1 MSRNSASNIRV
12 SVQFTHGTVYAGE
25 DLECVITFKNVAR
38 QQLSDGRPS
47 RSRHQNGYALGER
60 QRAKAPLPRPSP
72 TPTSRISSTGP
83 SVRPPLRKGH
93 KSSLSRD
100 TSPFPLTSTLEE
112 NEDEDD
118 GPQANGRPRHG
129 RSLSIISMGTDSG
142 SGAQNGKLQIPV
154 SRRASKM
161 HSRSASTQS
170 SGMRNATPTSP
181 SFDSKD
187 GRSISVRGG
196 RKSPGSSKTYVV
208 KPPGVLQTDFR
219 FPSSQEADGP
229 NQDDE
234 EFVPDSA
241 ISPGTQ
247 TDARQL
253 RPQPSRSTDDPSALN
268 GSASN
273 PIARVLNAASV
284 EGTPRS
290 SMDLYSGSNNSTETL
305 ASEYAPQPAAR
316 LLHGQNHGQ
325 ASSISLPLPVT
336 GPETLMMG
344 YAQIMGS
351 FTLDG
356 SLVNQAPFEEI
367 KRKGVVGGQGG
378 GGVVGVE
385 RSKKE
390 SGLFGAFGWSNI
402 GESLNGLLSGG
413 EMSSIKE
420 MNRIASSKSIP
431 LISTTQS
438 ILFVDLRL
446 APGESR
452 SYKYSFSL
460 PRGLPPSHKGRAMKV
475 SYHLTVGVQRPGTS
489 KERQVRSIDIPFR
502 VFGSVDAR
510 GEILGYDLML
520 PYIILRDAARTS
532 SVSTT
537 KPSKPDLTAGAQRDF
552 LSYVDTLL
560 ESSTTRQ
567 GLLSP
572 TQPPAPA
579 RRKSSVVAVEP
590 KTQKDAI
597 DFAIL
602 RANQLPAS
610 SSHAQLSNLFTIARS
625 NRFVATML
633 LPRPAYKLGETIHL
647 VISFA
652 NAVLPTYAV
661 QVALE
666 TSEKVDPAIAM
677 RSGTSVYRYTRRV
690 HSYCAENCMFAKRAS
705 FALSIPASATPEF
718 VTSGIALEWR
728 IRVEFATARVFGD
741 RKDRQN
747 EDDDDEEDSKEKEDD
762 LGRRSHVDLLEETSR
777 DDRAMILRGVE
788 KVQAETFEV
797 SVPVRVYGA
806 VVGGKDEFDVDEL
819 GI

>member
-12 SVQFTHGTVYAGE
+12 SVQFTQGTVYAGE
-25 DLECVITFKNVAR
+25 DLECVITFRNVAR
-38 QQLSDGRPS
+38 QQLGDGRPS
-47 RSRHQNGYALGER
+47 RSRHQNGYTFGER
-60 QRAKAPLPRPSP
+60 QRAIAPLSPRPS
-72 TPTSRISSTGP
+72 TSKVSSAGP
-83 SVRPPLRKGH
+83 SIRPPIRKAH

-112 NEDEDD
+112 HLDEDEE
-118 GPQANGRPRHG
+118 PQANGRPKHG
-129 RSLSIISMGTDSG
+129 RSLSIISMGTDAG

-154 SRRASKM
+154 SRRSSKI
-161 HSRSASTQS
+161 HNRSSSAQS
-170 SGMRNATPTSP
+170 SGMRNATATPP
-181 SFDSKD
+181 SFESKD
-187 GRSISVRGG
+187 GRYIPVRGA
-196 RKSPGSSKTYVV
+196 RRSPGSSKTSVV

-219 FPSSQEADGP
+219 FPSSREAEVP
-229 NQDDE
+229 NQEYE
-234 EFVPDSA
+234 EFMPDSA

-247 TDARQL
+247 VEGRQL
-253 RPQPSRSTDDPSALN
+253 QLQRPKSADDRNPSN
-268 GSASN
+268 GSQSS

-284 EGTPRS
+284 EDTPRS
-290 SMDLYSGSNNSTETL
+290 SMDLYSMSNNSTETL
-305 ASEYAPQPAAR
+305 ASEYAPQPATR
-316 LLHGQNHGQ
+316 LLHGPNHSQ
-325 ASSISLPLPVT
+325 ASSLSLPAPIT

-344 YAQIMGS
+344 YANVMGN

-367 KRKGVVGGQGG
+367 KRKGVLGGQGG

-390 SGLFGAFGWSNI
+390 TGLFGAFGWSNI
-402 GESLNGLLSGG
+402 GESINGLLSGG

-420 MNRIASSKSIP
+420 MNRIANSKSIP

-438 ILFVDLRL
+438 ILFVDLKL
-446 APGESR
+446 AAGESR

-475 SYHLTVGVQRPGTS
+475 SYHLTVGIQRPGGS

-510 GEILGYDLML
+510 GEILGHDLMS
-520 PYIILRDAARTS
+520 PYIILHDAARTS
-532 SVSTT
+532 SVSAN
-537 KPSKPDLTAGAQRDF
+537 KPPKPDSTAAAQREF
-552 LSYVDTLL
+552 LSYVGTLL
-560 ESSTTRQ
+560 ASSTTQQ

-572 TQPPAPA
+572 TQPSPPV
-579 RRKSSVVAVEP
+579 RRKSSIVAMEP

-602 RANQLPAS
+602 RANQISAS
-610 SSHAQLSNLFTIARS
+610 SSHAQLTNLFTIARS
-625 NRFVATML
+625 KRSVATLL

-666 TSEKVDPAIAM
+666 SSEKVDPAIAM
-677 RSGTSVYRYTRRV
+677 RSATSVYRYTRRV
-690 HSYCAENCMFAKRAS
+690 HSYCAESCMFAKRVS
-705 FALSIPASATPEF
+705 FALSIPAAATPEF
-718 VTSGIALEWR
+718 VTSGIALEWK
-728 IRVEFATARVFGD
+728 IRVEFATARVLEH
-741 RKDRQN
+741 RQDD
-747 EDDDDEEDSKEKEDD
+747 EDDEDNGEDLNEKTQD
-762 LGRRSHVDLLEETSR
+762 LEVRNQIDLLEETSR
-777 DDRAMILRGVE
+777 DDRGMILRGVE

-806 VVGGKDEFDVDEL
+806 VVSGKDEFDVDEL